1 MGRTRRKTEWI
12 PKHPTAGLDLGRNK
26 SKTFIPPLH
35 PIAEAARLQAR
46 SIGAHLISLTRSLS
60 AVLIAAGLVVTF
72 SALSNQVYAQAASL
86 SPGAAI
92 KIATGSGVIAL
103 PKSHGPTF
111 DILKYGAKPD
121 GPALA
126 NQKAINDAI
135 DAAAA
140 VAGGVVV
147 VPPGAFKT
155 YSIRLKSNVELHFA
169 GKDSILRAA
178 IAGTGAG
185 QDGGFYD
192 APEKNLFVGIQD
204 EGHSHWANSLIY
216 GIDVHNV
223 TISGTGLIDGS
234 YTDSSGLVVDVIAG
248 SDPREVSTRD
258 GAGVPGGANKAIGI
272 KNADNIIFRDFRLKN
287 GGHFAILGTN
297 VNHWT
302 VDGILVDTDR
312 DAFDIDTCHN
322 MTVRNSVFNSL
333 TDDALVLKGSFG
345 AGKHITTKNILF
357 ENDTVSGYDAGSVLD
372 KVYSTHKLVASDRD
386 GPTGRVKF
394 GTEGSS
400 GLDTVTIRHIL
411 FDRSRG
417 LALESVD
424 GAELKDILFTDIH
437 MKHISSSPIFID
449 IGDRGRTAVTGTN
462 TSNEVSPANSVRL
475 TETSWILPN
484 VPEVYGSYPPQRY
497 IPAYDKSAPVTI
509 GGTSARIS
517 IVNPDAPTRLNP
529 NSINPKD
536 PLYANAVGSG
546 FASIRNIIIRN
557 VVVEDADP
565 RYPILLNGL
574 VDHPI
579 ENVSISNVTV
589 EYRGGLTMEHATEQ
603 RQLNRTVSIAPYQS
617 APSTQSLPWL
627 ANTFFSKNEDLLPR
641 VSWDTTA
648 NGGQG
653 AWVNDPYNI
662 PEMTREYPEPS
673 ILGVL
678 PAYGIYARHVRNLKL
693 SDIKLKYEVEDKR
706 PAIVLDDA
714 ADLHFN
720 DVSVMTAP
728 GVPAI
733 VKVTNTRKRPADE
746 EYVKDV
752 PYKTT
757 RVTGLVTSPALRS
770 VDVTVDRPSPG
781 TPSDSLYTNP
791 TSPTA
796 THPYSFAVADDKYPL
811 PETVYRPSFDSIG
824 AKKIAIG
831 ETLQFTIVARSPDAN
846 AKLTYSAANLPY
858 NASFDPL
865 TQTFSWTPTKAQ
877 MGSHN
882 VKFTVNDGV
891 LPVSTAVAISVGP

>member
-1 MGRTRRKTEWI
+1 MTR
-12 PKHPTAGLDLGRNK
+12 
-26 SKTFIPPLH
+26 
-35 PIAEAARLQAR
+35 
-46 SIGAHLISLTRSLS
+46 LTRTWPLSL
-60 AVLIAAGLVVTF
+60 VTVGLVLAFAT
-72 SALSNQVYAQAASL
+72 LSNLAHAQAASA
-86 SPGAAI
+86 SSGATI

-111 DILKYGAKPD
+111 DILKYGAKSD

-126 NQKAINDAI
+126 NQTAINAAI
-135 DAAAA
+135 DAAATA
-140 VAGGVVV
+140 GGGVVV
-147 VPPGAFKT
+147 VPQGTFKT
-155 YSIRLKSNVELHFA
+155 YSIRLKSNVELRLA
-169 GKDSILRAA
+169 SKDSILRAA
-178 IAGTGAG
+178 VAGTAEG

-192 APEKNLFVGIQD
+192 APEKNLFVGVQD

-223 TISGTGLIDGS
+223 TISGPGLIDGS
-234 YTDSSGLVVDVIAG
+234 YTDSKGVVVDVIAG
-248 SDPREVSTRD
+248 GDPREVSTRD
-258 GAGVPGGANKAIGI
+258 AAGVPGGANKAIGL
-272 KNADNIIFRDFRLKN
+272 KNADNVIFRDFHVKN

-302 VDGILVDTDR
+302 VDGIVIDTDR
-312 DAFDIDTCHN
+312 DAFDIDTCQN
-322 MTVRNSVFNSL
+322 MTVRNSVLNSL

-400 GLDTVTIRHIL
+400 GLDTVTIRHML

-424 GAELKDILFTDIH
+424 GAELKDILFSDIR
-437 MKHISSSPIFID
+437 MTHISSSPIFID

-462 TSNEVSPANSVRL
+462 TGNEVSPANNVRL

-497 IPAYDKSAPVTI
+497 IPAYDKSTSVSV
-509 GGTSARIS
+509 GGTTARIS
-517 IVNPDAPTRLNP
+517 IVNPDAPTRLNQ
-529 NSINPKD
+529 NSIHPKD

-546 FASIRNIIIRN
+546 FASIRNIVIRN

-579 ENVSISNVTV
+579 ENVSMSNITV
-589 EYRGGLTMEHATEQ
+589 EYRGGLNMEHATEQ
-603 RQLNRTVSIAPYQS
+603 RQLNRSVAITPYQS

-627 ANTFFSKNEDLLPR
+627 ANTFFSRNEGLLPR
-641 VSWDTTA
+641 VSWDATA

-653 AWVNDPYNI
+653 AWSNDPYNI
-662 PEMTREYPEPS
+662 PEMIREYPEPS
-673 ILGVL
+673 MLGVL
-678 PAYGIYARHVRNLKL
+678 PAYGIYARHVRNIKL
-693 SDIKLKYEVEDKR
+693 SGIKLKYEVVDKR

-714 ADLHFN
+714 ADLRFN
-720 DVSVMTAP
+720 NVSVMTAP

-746 EYVKDV
+746 EYVKEI

-757 RVTGLVTSPALRS
+757 KVTNLVTSPTLRA

-781 TPSDSLYTNP
+781 TPPDSLYTNP
-791 TSPTA
+791 TAPSA
-796 THPYSFAVADDKYPL
+796 AHPYSFAVADDKYPL

-824 AKKIAIG
+824 AKKIAVG
-831 ETLQFTIVARSPDAN
+831 ESLQFTVVARSPDAN
-846 AKLTYSAANLPY
+846 AKLTYSASGLPAG
-858 NASFDPL
+858 ASFDPV

-877 MGSHN
+877 AGSHS

-891 LPVSTAVAISVGP
+891 LPVSTAVTISVRP

>member
-1 MGRTRRKTEWI
+1 
-12 PKHPTAGLDLGRNK
+12 
-26 SKTFIPPLH
+26 
-35 PIAEAARLQAR
+35 
-46 SIGAHLISLTRSLS
+46 LISPTRSLS
-60 AVLIAAGLVVTF
+60 AVLVAIGLALAF
-72 SALSNQVYAQAASL
+72 AALSNPAYAQTASATP
-86 SPGAAI
+86 SAAI
-92 KIATGSGVIAL
+92 KIATGSGVITL

-121 GPALA
+121 GPAMV

-140 VAGGVVV
+140 AGGGVVV

-169 GKDSILRAA
+169 SKDSMLRAA

-185 QDGGFYD
+185 QDGGYYD
-192 APEKNLFVGIQD
+192 APEKNLFVGVQD

-216 GIDVHNV
+216 GIDVHNIM
-223 TISGTGLIDGS
+223 ISGPGLIDGS
-234 YTDSSGLVVDVIAG
+234 YTDSNGVVVDVIAG
-248 SDPREVSTRD
+248 GDPREVPTRD
-258 GAGVPGGANKAIGI
+258 SAGVPGGANKAIGL
-272 KNADNIIFRDFRLKN
+272 KNADHVIFRDFKVKN

-302 VDGILVDTDR
+302 VDGIILDTDR
-312 DAFDIDTCHN
+312 DAFDIDTCQN

-372 KVYSTHKLVASDRD
+372 KVYSTRKLIATDRD

-424 GAELKDILFTDIH
+424 GAELKDILFSDIV

-449 IGDRGRTAVTGTN
+449 IGDRGRTPVTGTS
-462 TSNEVSPANSVRL
+462 TGNEVSPANNVRV
-475 TETSWILPN
+475 SDAGWILPN

-497 IPAYDKSAPVTI
+497 IPAYDKSTPVTI

-529 NSINPKD
+529 NSIHPKD

-546 FASIRNIIIRN
+546 LASIRNIVIRN

-589 EYRGGLTMEHATEQ
+589 EYRGGLTLEHATEQ
-603 RQLNRTVSIAPYQS
+603 RQLNRSVAITPYES
-617 APSTQSLPWL
+617 APMTQSLPWL
-627 ANTFFSKNEDLLPR
+627 ANTFFSKNEGLLPR
-641 VSWDTTA
+641 VSWDATA

-653 AWVNDPYNI
+653 AWTNDPYNI

-678 PAYGIYARHVRNLKL
+678 PAYGIYARHVRNIKL

-714 ADLHFN
+714 ADLRFN
-720 DVSVMTAP
+720 NVSAMTAP

-733 VKVTNTRKRPADE
+733 VKVTNTKKRPADE
-746 EYVKDV
+746 EYVKEI

-757 RVTGLVTSPALRS
+757 RVTNLVTVPALRAK
-770 VDVTVDRPSPG
+770 DVTVDRPSPG
-781 TPSDSLYTNP
+781 TPPDSLYTNP
-791 TSPTA
+791 TAPTA
-796 THPYSFAVADDKYPL
+796 AHPYSFAVADDKYPL
-811 PETVYRPSFDSIG
+811 PETVYRPSFDPIG
-824 AKKIAIG
+824 AKKIAVG
-831 ETLQFTIVARSPDAN
+831 ESLQFTIVARSPDAN
-846 AKLTYSAANLPY
+846 AKLTYSASGLPPG
-858 NASFDPL
+858 ASFDPS
-865 TQTFSWTPTKAQ
+865 TQMFSWTPTKAQ
-877 MGSHN
+877 EGSHA

-891 LPVSTAVAISVGP
+891 LPVSTAVTIGVGL